1 MKTSTTLSKISF
13 FASGIV
19 LIFVFYLIVSIVKD
33 NQLIY
38 PSWNSI
44 FISLGELLTSK
55 EIYLSLGMT
64 LLRVI
69 IVLGI
74 SLAIS
79 LLISFIYLLKKDV
92 FLIFKPLLL
101 LLKATPLAI
110 VSVYLWISLGADKA
124 PYLITLL
131 MVLPV
136 MIEGFI
142 AALDEIDTIYLLT
155 LKTENVS
162 FIKKYLIIYLPLIM
176 PYILMTCL
184 QTFGLGIKVMIM
196 GEYICQSNNSLGN
209 IVYLYK
215 QNLDFAHL
223 FALLIEVVILVFIVE
238 IAVKIVKKK
247 LNYQIKIN

>member
-1 MKTSTTLSKISF
+1 
-13 FASGIV
+13 
-19 LIFVFYLIVSIVKD
+19 
-33 NQLIY
+33 
-38 PSWNSI
+38 
-44 FISLGELLTSK
+44 
-55 EIYLSLGMT
+55 
-64 LLRVI
+64 
-69 IVLGI
+69 
-74 SLAIS
+74 
-79 LLISFIYLLKKDV
+79 
-92 FLIFKPLLL
+92 
-101 LLKATPLAI
+101 
-110 VSVYLWISLGADKA
+110 
-124 PYLITLL
+124 

-162 FIKKYLIIYLPLIM
+162 FIKKYFIIYLPLIM

>member
-1 MKTSTTLSKISF
+1 
-13 FASGIV
+13 
-19 LIFVFYLIVSIVKD
+19 
-33 NQLIY
+33 
-38 PSWNSI
+38 
-44 FISLGELLTSK
+44 
-55 EIYLSLGMT
+55 
-64 LLRVI
+64 
-69 IVLGI
+69 
-74 SLAIS
+74 
-79 LLISFIYLLKKDV
+79 
-92 FLIFKPLLL
+92 
-101 LLKATPLAI
+101 
-110 VSVYLWISLGADKA
+110 
-124 PYLITLL
+124 

-162 FIKKYLIIYLPLIM
+162 FIKKYFIIYLPLIM

-223 FALLIEVVILVFIVE
+223 FALLIGVVILVFIVE